1 MNQEFIV
8 ASIDNYHFNDSR
20 IKKLTVFLPDREKI
34 ISDMKREDLSQETDS
49 GKKPLIWA
57 AGGGTYILGGR
68 YIPLIQRSAD
78 SLTNPDKLT
87 IATGLSNTYEEMV
100 DPLLLIR
107 ELFEE
112 IIIMD
117 REKNLYIPLFSDTDI
132 PEHKELNRIARESI
146 TASASAVGLS
156 WSNLRF
162 VKARLEHRLL
172 LDEIEVFYDHS
183 RKTRSGLIHLDAL
196 SGRVN
201 ILYAVHIIEL
211 NELTHLY
218 FYDTET
224 KINSVGSFIP
234 LSREVFLL
242 DFEKN
247 TLLNAKTK
255 EPVRDRVIF
264 KTPHAEQ
271 MIVHLKKILKE
282 NYG

>member
-1 MNQEFIV
+1 MNQEFFV
-8 ASIDNYHFNDSR
+8 ASIDNYHFDDSR
-20 IKKLTVFLPDREKI
+20 IKKLTVYLPDREKI
-34 ISDMKREDLSQETDS
+34 ISDMEREDLSQETDS
-49 GKKPLIWA
+49 RKKSLIWA
-57 AGGGTYILGGR
+57 AGGGTYIFGGR
-68 YIPLIQRSAD
+68 YIPLIKRSAD

-117 REKNLYIPLFSDTDI
+117 REKNLYIPLFSDTDM
-132 PEHKELNRIARESI
+132 PEHKELNRLAYESI
-146 TASASAVGLS
+146 PASALGTGFS
-156 WSNLRF
+156 WSNFRF
-162 VKARLEHRLL
+162 VKARLEQRLL

-183 RKTRSGLIHLDAL
+183 RKTRRGLIHLDAL

-224 KINSVGSFIP
+224 KKNSDGSFIP
-234 LSREVFLL
+234 LSRDVFLL
-242 DFEKN
+242 DLEKN

-255 EPVRDRVIF
+255 EPVRERVIL

-271 MIVHLKKILKE
+271 MIMQLKILRE
-282 NYG
+282 NHG